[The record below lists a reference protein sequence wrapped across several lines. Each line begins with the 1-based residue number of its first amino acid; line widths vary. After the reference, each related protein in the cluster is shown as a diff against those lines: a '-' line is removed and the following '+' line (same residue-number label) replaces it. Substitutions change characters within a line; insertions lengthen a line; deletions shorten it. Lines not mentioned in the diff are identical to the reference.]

1 MTTIR
6 CILNDTALVSK
17 NQPGIIQGDRLVLY
31 SEWNDFAG
39 AVADRLVQT
48 GIRPGDRVAL
58 FMANDWRQIVIL
70 TGIMRA
76 GAVACPLST
85 RLPRQG
91 VVAHMKQVDCRHIV
105 AFLSDRKGG
114 ELEGLTVLSPDE
126 LLATPDQGARN
137 VPPLDLDAPALI
149 VFTSG
154 SSGVSRPA
162 VLSYG
167 NLYYNAHGSN
177 TNIRVHS
184 NDRWLLNLPT
194 SHVSGIGIIFR
205 CMLAGA
211 SIIVPEDAEDLTTAL
226 TRYKPTHLS
235 LVPTQLA
242 DWLDMDLTEACSRVR
257 VFLVGGSACEPRLVE
272 RARERQ
278 WPIYL
283 TYGMTETGSQIATM
297 PVDAPPTKRS
307 MTSGKPLR
315 HRTVRLADNGEILV
329 RGPCLFKGY
338 WTDGGLELPVD
349 AEGWFHTGDLGHLD
363 ADGYL
368 QVLGRMDAMIISGGE
383 NIQPDEIETLL
394 RAMDGVKQVMV
405 VPVKHARF
413 GQRPVAFVDADS
425 WDELGW
431 RKNLLQVLPSF
442 KVPDAFYP
450 WPEDIPSIGIK
461 PSRQKLTERAE
472 QKR

>member
-1 MTTIR
+1 M
-6 CILNDTALVSK
+6 LHDTAGVSK
-17 NQPGIIQGDRLVLY
+17 NQPGIIQGDRMVLY

-39 AVADRLVQT
+39 AVADRLIRM

-91 VVAHMKQVDCRHIV
+91 VVEHMKQINCRHIV
-105 AFLSDRKGG
+105 AFLSDNQGG
-114 ELEGLTVLSPDE
+114 ELQGLTVISPDE
-126 LLATPDQGARN
+126 LLATPDKGARD

-149 VFTSG
+149 IFTSG

-177 TNIRVHS
+177 ANIRVHS
-184 NDRWLLNLPT
+184 HDRWLLNLPT

-205 CMLAGA
+205 CILAGA
-211 SIIVPEDAEDLTTAL
+211 SIIVPETAEDLIAVL

-235 LVPTQLA
+235 LVPAQLA
-242 DWLDMDLTEACSRVR
+242 ELLEMDSGDAVSSVR
-257 VFLVGGSACEPRLVE
+257 VFLVGGSACDPRLVE
-272 RARERQ
+272 RARERH

-297 PVDAPPTKRS
+297 PVDAPPAKRAN
-307 MTSGKPLR
+307 TSGKPLR
-315 HRTVRLADNGEILV
+315 HRTVRCADNGEILV

-338 WTDGGLELPVD
+338 WLDGGLELPVD
-349 AEGWFHTGDLGHLD
+349 AEGWFHTGDLGQID

-383 NIQPDEIETLL
+383 NIQPEEIEALL
-394 RAMDGVKQVMV
+394 RTVDGVKQVMV

-413 GQRPVAFVDADS
+413 GQRPVAYVDALS

-431 RKNLLQVLPSF
+431 RKKLLHVLPSF

-450 WPEDIPSIGIK
+450 WPEDAGSGGIK
-461 PSRQKLTERAE
+461 PSRKKLSELAE
-472 QKR
+472 KKRQSV

>member
-6 CILNDTALVSK
+6 CILHDTAGVSK
-17 NQPGIIQGDRLVLY
+17 NQPGIIQGDRMVLY

-39 AVADRLVQT
+39 AVADRLVQL
-48 GIRPGDRVAL
+48 GLRPGDRVAL

-91 VVAHMKQVDCRHIV
+91 VVEHMRQINCRHIV
-105 AFLSDRKGG
+105 AFLSDSQGG
-114 ELEGLTVLSPDE
+114 GLEGLTVISPDE
-126 LLATPDQGARN
+126 LLATPDKGARD
-137 VPPLDLDAPALI
+137 VAPLDLDAPALI
-149 VFTSG
+149 IFTSG

-177 TNIRVHS
+177 ANIRVHS

-211 SIIVPEDAEDLTTAL
+211 SIILPESAEDLTAAL
-226 TRYKPTHLS
+226 ARYKPTHLS
-235 LVPTQLA
+235 LVPAQLA
-242 DWLDMDLTEACSRVR
+242 DLLEMDAIEICSCVR

-272 RARERQ
+272 RARERH

-297 PVDAPPTKRS
+297 PVDAPPSKRAS
-307 MTSGKPLR
+307 TSGKPLR
-315 HRTVRLADNGEILV
+315 HRMVRLAENGEIIV

-338 WTDGGLELPVD
+338 WSDGRLELPVD
-349 AEGWFHTGDLGHLD
+349 AEGWFHTGDLGQFD

-383 NIQPDEIETLL
+383 NIQPEEIETLV

-405 VPVKHARF
+405 VPVQHARF
-413 GQRPVAFVDADS
+413 GQRPVAFVDAHA

-431 RKNLLQVLPSF
+431 RKKLLQTLPSF

-450 WPEDIPSIGIK
+450 WPDGTPSAGIK
-461 PSRQKLTERAE
+461 PSRKKFAELAE